1 LLEYGDIVTRGR
13 GEDLM
18 PHPVWE
24 IQGSIMPTNVEIK
37 AVVADLPALRKR
49 VERISG
55 TPGEGIYQEDTF
67 FVVPHGRL
75 KLRVLSPD
83 HGELIY
89 YERSDERDPKPSH
102 YLISR
107 TSDPASLLD
116 LLAAS
121 LGIAGHVRKR
131 RTLYMIG
138 NTRVHL
144 DEVEH
149 LGTYMELEVVLAAG
163 ESTEDG
169 EETARKLMDELHID
183 PSDLVREAYVDLIN
197 AIEKA
202 EIGGDQ

>member
-1 LLEYGDIVTRGR
+1 
-13 GEDLM
+13 
-18 PHPVWE
+18 
-24 IQGSIMPTNVEIK
+24 MPTNVEIK
-37 AVVADLPALRKR
+37 AVVADLPALRER

-55 TPGEGIYQEDTF
+55 IPGEEIYQEDTF
-67 FVVPHGRL
+67 FVVPQGRL
-75 KLRVLSPD
+75 KLRVFSLER
-83 HGELIY
+83 GELIY
-89 YERSDERDPKPSH
+89 YERTDARDPKPSH

-107 TSDPASLLD
+107 TSEPESLLD

-121 LGIAGHVRKR
+121 LGIAGHVRKH

-163 ESTEDG
+163 ESPKDG

-183 PSDLVREAYVDLIN
+183 PFDLVRGAYVDLIN
-197 AIEKA
+197 ATKKA

>member
-1 LLEYGDIVTRGR
+1 
-13 GEDLM
+13 M
-18 PHPVWE
+18 
-24 IQGSIMPTNVEIK
+24 SINVEIK
-37 AVVADLPALRKR
+37 AVVADLPALRER

-55 TPGEGIYQEDTF
+55 TPGEEIYQEDTF

-75 KLRVLSPD
+75 KLRVFSPD

-89 YERSDERDPKPSH
+89 YERTDGLDPKPSH

-107 TSDPASLLD
+107 TSEPESLLD
-116 LLAAS
+116 LLGAS
-121 LGIAGHVRKR
+121 LGIAGHVRKH

-163 ESTEDG
+163 ESTQDG

-183 PSDLVREAYVDLIN
+183 PSDLVRGAYVDLIN

-202 EIGGDQ
+202 ETGGDQ

>member
-1 LLEYGDIVTRGR
+1 
-13 GEDLM
+13 M
-18 PHPVWE
+18 P
-24 IQGSIMPTNVEIK
+24 INVEIK
-37 AVVADLPALRKR
+37 AAVSDLPALREQ
-49 VERISG
+49 VERLSD
-55 TPGEGIYQEDTF
+55 TLGEEIYQEDTF
-67 FVVPHGRL
+67 FAVPHGRL
-75 KLRVLSPD
+75 KLRVLLPD

-107 TSDPASLLD
+107 TSDPGSLLD
-116 LLAAS
+116 LLTAS
-121 LGIAGHVRKR
+121 LGIAGHVRKHR
-131 RTLYMIG
+131 MLYMIG

-183 PSDLVREAYVDLIN
+183 PSDLVRGAYVDLIN

>member
-1 LLEYGDIVTRGR
+1 
-13 GEDLM
+13 M
-18 PHPVWE
+18 P
-24 IQGSIMPTNVEIK
+24 INIEIK

-49 VERISG
+49 VERLSG

-75 KLRVLSPD
+75 KLRIFSPD

-89 YERSDERDPKPSH
+89 YERSDERDLKPSH

-149 LGTYMELEVVLAAG
+149 LGTYMELEVVLAARG
-163 ESTEDG
+163 IDGRRRGDRAKAYGRVAHRSLRLGPRSIRRSNKRDRESRD
-169 EETARKLMDELHID
+169 R
-183 PSDLVREAYVDLIN
+183 R
-197 AIEKA
+197 
-202 EIGGDQ
+202 